1 MKKTTLIC
9 TLFTVMM
16 ICMFTSFS
24 HAQSCDPITA
34 PQLKEKLIQLGNE
47 VKEIVSTVDKEKY
60 EVKYTTATFD
70 VPVAYELSP
79 SKNFIW
85 LTVFLGPARADT
97 SLMNAELLKQNFVI
111 QPCQFYVTSKG
122 NLMMGLAIE
131 NRGLTNAIIK
141 RHSDKIVADVSSTAS
156 YWQTK

>member
-1 MKKTTLIC
+1 MKRTNLTRVLIA
-9 TLFTVMM
+9 VMM

-24 HAQSCDPITA
+24 HAQSCDPLTA
-34 PQLKEKLIQLGNE
+34 PQLKEKLMQLGNE

-60 EVKYTTATFD
+60 EVKYVTPSLN
-70 VPVAYELSP
+70 VPVAYEFSP

-85 LTVFLGPARADT
+85 LTVNLGPARADT
-97 SLMNAELLKQNFVI
+97 SLTHAALLKQNFVI
-111 QPCQFYVTSKG
+111 QPCQFYITSKG
-122 NLMMGLAIE
+122 NLMLGLAIE

-141 RHSDKIVADVSSTAS
+141 RHTDKVLADVESTAP